1 MARVAKKYIPSPE
14 GLNLDFHLAA
24 VKTGLLHLQR
34 CGDCGEFRHPP
45 RWYCPS
51 CHSPEAEFEAVS
63 GRGEIYSMAINHFA
77 VDQAWNDEVPFVTAV
92 VELEEGP
99 RVVGALRGVD
109 HQDAEIGMPVVVTV
123 DPRGEEFVFL
133 WVDPVA
139 T

>member
-1 MARVAKKYIPSPE
+1 
-14 GLNLDFHLAA
+14 
-24 VKTGLLHLQR
+24 
-34 CGDCGEFRHPP
+34 
-45 RWYCPS
+45 
-51 CHSPEAEFEAVS
+51 
-63 GRGEIYSMAINHFA
+63 MAINHFA

-109 HQDAEIGMPVVVTV
+109 HEDAEIGMPVVVSV

-133 WVDPVA
+133 WVDPVS